1 MFKNNRQQSTATARP
16 LSALIVLALAAGVLL
31 PSAMAT
37 PIGTISFGI
46 TPGGG
51 ATGSATLIDWYLP
64 FGGGVGDFT
73 TGGGSVTYTGGTIT
87 ALTNPY
93 GQLKDLTV
101 AALAGLPGTP
111 LTNFIQFYSSASL
124 PAPPGTGA
132 TLPFPVWDV
141 LGVGPPSAADCAVVG
156 STPNIPCSIH
166 VTAGTPYTSP
176 LVLTL
181 NGNSNGTDVRLDFT
195 LLGRDSGGSNIWTGL
210 ATANVPGMTPAQ
222 IGAAINAGQ
231 TVNVQSWSL
240 AITSVPE
247 PGTFGLIGAAL
258 LLVGIGGKRKRAV

>member
-1 MFKNNRQQSTATARP
+1 MFNNNRRQSNVTVR

-111 LTNFIQFYSSASL
+111 VANFIQFYANPSL
-124 PAPPGTGA
+124 PSPPGTGA
-132 TLPFPVWDV
+132 LQAFPTWDV
-141 LGVGPPSAADCAVVG
+141 LGVGPPAGPDCAVVG
-156 STPNIPCSIH
+156 SIPNTPCSVR
-166 VTAGTPYTSP
+166 VTVGTPYTSP

-181 NGNSNGTDVRLDFT
+181 NGASNGTDVRLDFT